1 MSTVNKIVSREEAL
15 KKVREWKS
23 RGKKIV
29 FSNGCFDIVHAGH
42 VDYLEKARTK
52 GDKLVLGINADSS
65 VTRLKGKDRPVFNE
79 KYRAQ
84 VMAAFEFIDLVVPFE
99 EDTPMELIRLLIPDV
114 LVKGK
119 DYDIKNIVG
128 ADFVMQHGGKVE
140 TIELTEGLST
150 SYIIE
155 RIKSLD

>member
-52 GDKLVLGINADSS
+52 GDKLVLGINTDSS